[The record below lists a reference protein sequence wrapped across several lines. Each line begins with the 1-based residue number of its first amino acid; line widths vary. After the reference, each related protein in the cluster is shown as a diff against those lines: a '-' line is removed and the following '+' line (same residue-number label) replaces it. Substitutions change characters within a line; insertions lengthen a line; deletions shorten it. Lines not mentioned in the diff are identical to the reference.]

1 MKKECD
7 ERAVRYSPNMVN
19 MCMDFYDG
27 EMQEGRLYHPYTAEA
42 VSFSSLLGA
51 LAYMER
57 LYDRLQFPQAATRIR
72 NFQKNRREKERQ
84 RGKEIRKRTEFERRE
99 IRELETFDHVTE
111 QRGKDATFLIRVKYR
126 QNSSWQGEVT
136 WVDGHK
142 KEYFRSALELIR
154 LIDSAM
160 NKG

>member
-7 ERAVRYSPNMVN
+7 GKPVPYSPNMVN
-19 MCMDFYDG
+19 LCMDSYDG
-27 EMQEGRLYHPYTAEA
+27 EVQKGRLYHQYTSEA
-42 VSFSSLLGA
+42 VLFSSLLGA
-51 LAYMER
+51 LACMER
-57 LYDRLQFPQAATRIR
+57 LYDRLQLPQSATRIR
-72 NFQKNRREKERQ
+72 NFQRNRRDRRTEKEIWKLSESEWR
-84 RGKEIRKRTEFERRE
+84 EIRKM
-99 IRELETFDHVTE
+99 ETFDHVTE

-160 NKG
+160 NEG